1 MQYKVKNVLAYDDL
15 FFKKIFLS
23 LNTYQKHKIRKLKK
37 KEDQYL
43 SMLGLYMIATLLNTD
58 VKKIYYKMRKP
69 YVKDKNVYFSI
80 AHKYPLVAVVV
91 HSLPVGIDI
100 EMLRSV
106 DKNTLSYLKAS
117 NSLEALILW
126 TRKEALYKRSG
137 NKKIIYRT
145 MLLNHHAILSLCY

>member
-1 MQYKVKNVLAYDDL
+1 
-15 FFKKIFLS
+15 
-23 LNTYQKHKIRKLKK
+23 
-37 KEDQYL
+37 
-43 SMLGLYMIATLLNTD
+43 MLGLYMIATLLNTD

-117 NSLEALILW
+117 NSLEALTFLFYVFDKYSK
-126 TRKEALYKRSG
+126 T
-137 NKKIIYRT
+137 KIFF
-145 MLLNHHAILSLCY
+145 